1 MIQSYTTMLSQRRG
15 KTMETS
21 ESVSNPIVI
30 LNPTANR
37 GNMHMH
43 RTLIRNH
50 LNGEQGTQQTEYIET
65 TRAGEA
71 QERAMHAA
79 QEGRPVIIVGG
90 DGSLHEAVNGILS
103 SGHRVPLGIIPA
115 GSGNDYA
122 WNTLKLPRDP
132 REAIERAFHGRVM
145 NSDVGIVNGKYFA
158 NSFSVGLDA
167 DIAQTASWLKK
178 YPLMSGERLY
188 YTATV
193 RQLLFGYH
201 KCPWLTFDLDAETP
215 QAQTNSIQKHYVLM
229 AVTNG
234 PTYGAGFRINP
245 TADHTDGLLNV
256 CTIDYTPLL
265 RALRLL
271 PVVQKGEHSDLP
283 EVTFYRAKTVRIAS
297 RFPVNIQMDG
307 ETTSATS
314 FDAKIL
320 PGALLVRV

>member
-1 MIQSYTTMLSQRRG
+1 
-15 KTMETS
+15 METS
-21 ESVSNPIVI
+21 VSVSNPIVI
-30 LNPTANR
+30 FNPTANR

-50 LNGEQGTQQTEYIET
+50 LNGEQGTQQTEYVET

-103 SGHRVPLGIIPA
+103 SGCRVPLGIIPA

-122 WNTLKLPRDP
+122 WNTLKLPHDP
-132 REAIERAFHGRVM
+132 REAIERAFHGCVM
-145 NSDVGIVNGKYFA
+145 NSDAGIVNGKYFA

-167 DIAQTASWLKK
+167 DIAKTASWLKK

-188 YTATV
+188 YTSTV

-201 KCPWLTFDLDAETP
+201 KCPWLTFDLDAKTP
-215 QAQTNSIQKHYVLM
+215 QAQTNSIQKRYVLM

-245 TADHTDGLLNV
+245 TADHTDGLLDV

-271 PVVQKGEHSDLP
+271 PVVQKGEHADLP
-283 EVTFYRAKTVRIAS
+283 EVTFYRAKTVRIVS

-314 FDAKIL
+314 FDAEIL
-320 PGALLVRV
+320 PGALSVRV